1 MSEDKIKFEVFVGYR
16 FSLFIWISTMIS
28 LRISLLK
35 EICYL
40 FSKGNENLNIEH
52 MSPERVDGTEIE
64 CRWLN

>member
-1 MSEDKIKFEVFVGYR
+1 MSEDKIIFEVFVGYR